1 MRLTRKSPARV
12 RGWGYAVCGL
22 LVLCLILL
30 IPILWAYQNYSR
42 LEATAPVDEG
52 ASFGFG
58 LLLFCLGIA
67 EVVLMVA
74 VGAILLWAAF
84 CRLTGFGY
92 PKVVALTEQID
103 DDSQDREP
111 FQKGTT

>member
-1 MRLTRKSPARV
+1 MRLTRKSAATI

-42 LEATAPVDEG
+42 LESTPPVDEG

-67 EVVLMVA
+67 EAVLIVTAGA
-74 VGAILLWAAF
+74 VLLWAAF

-103 DDSQDREP
+103 DGRQDREP
-111 FQKGTT
+111 SPTELG